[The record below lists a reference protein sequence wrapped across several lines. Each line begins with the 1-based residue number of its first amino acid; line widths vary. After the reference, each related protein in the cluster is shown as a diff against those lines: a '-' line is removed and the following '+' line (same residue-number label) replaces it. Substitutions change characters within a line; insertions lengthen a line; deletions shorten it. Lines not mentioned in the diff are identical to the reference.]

1 MPATIRRHHLTLV
14 PEPDAYD
21 STPPRGSRPEY
32 TRVYLLGLLG
42 GQEAH
47 LDEAVS
53 WTGCGGHAA
62 GCRDRWL
69 GTGSQ
74 DEYET
79 AARLPLCRACFAWRE
94 TGRC

>member
-1 MPATIRRHHLTLV
+1 MPATIGRRHLTSV
-14 PEPDAYD
+14 PASDAYD
-21 STPPRGSRPEY
+21 STPPRGSRPQY
-32 TRVYLLGLLG
+32 TRVYLPG
-42 GQEAH
+42 GREEH

-62 GCRDRWL
+62 GRRDLWL

-74 DEYET
+74 EEYDT
-79 AARLPLCRACFAWRE
+79 AERLPLCLACFAWRE